1 MKVRENKIALFVTII
16 VVRALL
22 FIPFSQS
29 SGNMTHRLDKSF
41 QPSLSPQIGFNFI
54 FSNTSMQK
62 DVNALNKTA
71 KVQNKEFA
79 SSKVLNEIVSGA
91 SALYQNHGF
100 QSYLNKFRER
110 NLQWGLMYNFSSGS
124 LTVYADFVEENATS
138 QTYYTFG
145 VDGSTRRISGPSINN
160 QHIAHSSAYYNS
172 PNWAGYELYFSP
184 QEIYS
189 NSATLGV
196 SNIVSPP
203 SNQISG
209 KFMSATMWIGLT
221 EYPGGHS
228 SSGVQTLAQT
238 GYSRAY
244 YKQPYQFWTGPYW
257 HNYHIWYETLS
268 PNHPAS
274 PSYNYP
280 GSPNLSPGWQI
291 QFNVFDGYPDFTY
304 SAYIT
309 NTSQNFVVT
318 STHGNFP
325 TYYAQYITE
334 AENITYTSQIAE
346 FYPSVQFQ
354 NPQIEVQGISG
365 EVGISGPYQSGYY
378 NEYYLEQSPNNL
390 NIANSFGPQMFWSN
404 SYYDYSYVNG

>member
-1 MKVRENKIALFVTII
+1 MNIRENKIALLVTII
-16 VVRALL
+16 VVWIL
-22 FIPFSQS
+22 FILPFSQS
-29 SGNMTHRLDKSF
+29 SGNLAHGPDGSV
-41 QPSLSPQIGFNFI
+41 QPSISTQIGFNFI
-54 FSNTSMQK
+54 FSNASMQR
-62 DVNALNKTA
+62 DVNALNETA
-71 KVQNKEFA
+71 KVQDKKFA
-79 SSKVLNEIVSGA
+79 PSKVLSEIVSGA

-100 QSYLNKFRER
+100 QSYANKFSKGS
-110 NLQWGLMYNFSSGS
+110 LQWGLMYNFTSGS
-124 LTVYADFVEENATS
+124 LTVYADFVQENATS

-145 VDGSTRRISGPSINN
+145 VDGSTHHISGPSVNT
-160 QHIAHSSAYYNS
+160 QPIAHSSAYYNS

-189 NSATLGV
+189 SSATLGV

-209 KFMSATMWIGLT
+209 KFMSTAVWVGLT

-238 GYSRAY
+238 GYSRVY
-244 YKQPYQFWTGPYW
+244 DKQPYQFWTGPYW

-268 PNHPAS
+268 PNHPNS

-280 GSPNLSPGWQI
+280 GSPDLSPGWQI
-291 QFNVFDGYPDFTY
+291 RFNVFDSSPDFTY

-309 NTSQNFVVT
+309 NTSQNYVVT
-318 STHGNFP
+318 SNHGNFP

-334 AENITYTSQIAE
+334 AENLSYISQIAE

-354 NPQIEVQGISG
+354 DPLIEVQGVPG

-390 NIANSFGPQMFWSN
+390 NIANSFGPQMLWSN